1 MKFLFDSS
9 ALMNI
14 IQHRGNKAY
23 ELIKNNYT
31 IDLVFYEIGNVIWKF
46 VYRNLIT
53 LQEGSDLI
61 ENMKGIFNSL
71 NVIQSKTDDIRPIF
85 SIATNQNI
93 TFYDSAF
100 IHYSKREDKIL
111 ITDDKK
117 LIKVA
122 GAIVEVKESK
132 EL

>member
-14 IQHRGNKAY
+14 IQIRGSKAY
-23 ELIKNNYT
+23 DLLKNNFT
-31 IDLVFYEIGNVIWKF
+31 IDLTYYEIGNIIWKF
-46 VYRNLIT
+46 VYRKLIS
-53 LQEGSDLI
+53 LQEGSELI
-61 ENMKGIFNSL
+61 ENMEGVFNSL
-71 NVIQSKTDDIRPIF
+71 NVIQSKIDDIKPIF
-85 SIATNQNI
+85 AIATKQNI

-100 IHYSKREDKIL
+100 IHYSKKEGKIL

-122 GAIVEVKESK
+122 RAIVEVRESQD
-132 EL
+132 L